1 MLAKVDIKDIR
12 HIESN
17 MQKVYNAG
25 YVLWEKIKENQCQV
39 NCQTACES
47 RCQGCQTRCEK
58 ISQCGVC
65 QRSHQC
71 GTCQACQ
78 TMCERTAQCGSR
90 QACVGGLNPCRT
102 CEKAE
107 GGTS

>member
-25 YVLWEKIKENQCQV
+25 YVLWERAKEDPCQV

-47 RCQGCQTRCEK
+47 GCQSTCQTSCQTAAEKRCKITCQTSCQTACEK
-58 ISQCGVC
+58 
-65 QRSHQC
+65 
-71 GTCQACQ
+71 T
-78 TMCERTAQCGSR
+78 TQCGSR
-90 QACVGGLNPCRT
+90 QICVIGQSPCGT
-102 CEKAE
+102 CEKKE
-107 GGTS
+107 GSTS

>member
-25 YVLWEKIKENQCQV
+25 YVLWERAKEDPCQV

-47 RCQGCQTRCEK
+47 GCQSTCQTSCQTACEK
-58 ISQCGVC
+58 
-65 QRSHQC
+65 
-71 GTCQACQ
+71 T
-78 TMCERTAQCGSR
+78 TQCGSR
-90 QACVGGLNPCRT
+90 QICVIGQRPCGT
-102 CEKAE
+102 CEKKE
-107 GGTS
+107 GSTS